1 MSASMRPTLLPSLAN
16 ATAKFT
22 AIVDFPTPP
31 LPEAIAITPLD
42 YSVIIIP
49 QLS

>member
-22 AIVDFPTPP
+22 AIVDLL